1 MQRDSSKN
9 GMTSAK
15 AMPPTASSRFGP
27 PLAMAQAPPLGA
39 ILRNTMLN
47 TSSSPPPLTDR
58 YDPGNTSETYSPPS
72 STSSST
78 DILSYAD
85 DSEPSPK
92 QLRYYDPHMFIQQ
105 QHLPHPPLSIHS
117 SNVLF
122 GSDVIQ
128 VPLKVEDRN
137 EYVNLVLSHREFD
150 AMAVN
155 IPKYDEM
162 RPTELLEEISRLV
175 KEQEATRKLKQG
187 LTNESIDSS
196 AVFQARIYELEFE
209 LKRMTTK
216 LAASRSLQSSLT
228 DETTRLRSTIRDLE
242 TNSVEYEKLYMQNEL
257 LREQAVAS
265 FNEVARLQ
273 RIASQAHDQLR
284 EFSSELQALR
294 CQVAQQ
300 QDVVME
306 ASQEAFSELLK
317 DVHEREAMLQA
328 SYLEEKT
335 ERQLISE
342 KYYELSGRIRV
353 FCRLRPPRDANAMA
367 VIRPKPN
374 SILIE
379 KSAKE
384 FSFDQVFGPE
394 SGQVDVY
401 QQIEPLVVSFS
412 DGYNAC
418 IMAYGQTGTGKTFT
432 MVGNNDLSHDG
443 VLVNQGMIPRAL
455 QQVFAIVRARQVTYK
470 DVVTV
475 SMVEIYNDQ
484 ILDLL
489 SEDSVHGGKN
499 AVVKNEQEIT
509 QRSVTEW
516 SHVNEVLNEGNA
528 NRNIASTSM
537 NLESSRSHALVYLHL
552 ESQHRETMEIRKS
565 TLCLVDLAGSERIS
579 RSQVEGERL
588 KETQHINKSL
598 SALGDVVYALQHKAK
613 HVPYRNSKLTY
624 MLRDMLSG
632 QAKTLL
638 MLQLSP
644 DDTDV
649 EETTCSLNFG
659 ARVSQVQMGAVR
671 QSVESGEIIKLKDEN
686 RALEKKL
693 AAYADR
699 MSELREENAR
709 KSDQLADSSRSNKD
723 ILAQLRTQQQ
733 LESKQTAAT
742 TELPNL
748 SDDAAFESPS
758 PPSSPSELRRP
769 SSPTLSVS
777 STASAPAP
785 LASRTGVTRAVKAVR
800 SGLRQ
805 PALVADPVVD
815 KEQRRKSLS
824 TLSRTSSLAMP
835 RERTLRGSR
844 EAPSALPSRRTAAS
858 SPSAAGTSSSI
869 PASPA
874 SRLARSAVGT
884 MSSSARTPV
893 RRASSMATASPSARA
908 TTATASSLRSTPSR
922 VDSGRRSLG
931 GRATISST
939 AGTTTTPRKT
949 ASTPSRS

>member
-1 MQRDSSKN
+1 
-9 GMTSAK
+9 MTSAK
-15 AMPPTASSRFGP
+15 PVPPTAASSRFGP
-27 PLAMAQAPPLGA
+27 PLATAQAPPLGA
-39 ILRNTMLN
+39 ILRNTTLTASPPLN
-47 TSSSPPPLTDR
+47 YDPSMPSMVVTSST
-58 YDPGNTSETYSPPS
+58 GGAYSPPS
-72 STSSST
+72 SSSSST
-78 DILSYAD
+78 DTMSYGD
-85 DSEPSPK
+85 DSEQSPTT
-92 QLRYYDPHMFIQQ
+92 QLRYYDPHMLLQQ

-162 RPTELLEEISRLV
+162 RPGELLAEISRLV

-187 LTNESIDSS
+187 LSNDSTDSS

-228 DETTRLRSTIRDLE
+228 DETTMLRSTIRDLE
-242 TNSVEYEKLYMQNEL
+242 TNSVEYEKLYQQNEL

-273 RIASQAHDQLR
+273 RIASTAHAQLR

-300 QDVVME
+300 QGVVMQ
-306 ASQEAFSELLK
+306 ASQEAFSELLQ

-335 ERQLISE
+335 ERQLITE

-353 FCRLRPPRDANAMA
+353 FCRLRPPRDADAMA

-394 SGQVDVY
+394 SVQLDVY

-432 MVGNNDLSHDG
+432 MVGNNDPAEDG
-443 VLVNQGMIPRAL
+443 VLANQGMIPRAL

-489 SEDSVHGGKN
+489 SEDSVRGGKN

-509 QRSVTEW
+509 QRSVTQW
-516 SHVNEVLNEGNA
+516 AHVNEVLDEGNA

-649 EETTCSLNFG
+649 DETTCSLQFG

-671 QSVESGEIIKLKDEN
+671 QSVESGEIIKLKEEN
-686 RALEKKL
+686 RAMEKKL
-693 AAYADR
+693 AAYADK

-709 KSDQLADSSRSNKD
+709 KADQLADSSRSNKD

-733 LESKQTAAT
+733 QLETKQATAT
-742 TELPNL
+742 TD

-769 SSPTLSVS
+769 SSPTLSVRSVS

-785 LASRTGVTRAVKAVR
+785 LASRAGVTRTVKAVR

-805 PALVADPVVD
+805 PALVADPVLD

-835 RERTLRGSR
+835 RERSLRSR
-844 EAPSALPSRRTAAS
+844 EAPSALPSSRRPAAAVSSSSTAGS
-858 SPSAAGTSSSI
+858 SSSI
-869 PASPA
+869 PASPS
-874 SRLARSAVGT
+874 SRLARSTLGAIP
-884 MSSSARTPV
+884 SARTPI

-908 TTATASSLRSTPSR
+908 TTATSSSLRSTPSR

-931 GRATISST
+931 GRATITST

-949 ASTPSRS
+949 ASTLSSRS